1 MDYFLTLDWAE
12 TFAPQ
17 MTLPEALVRGTVV
30 YFALLAL
37 MRVTPKWQAGSGN
50 VVSLLFVVMLGGLAG
65 DAVRGKTNS
74 VTDLLLM
81 IATLM
86 LWVVVMDRLSYRSA
100 WIRRLVQAPPTCL
113 IRDGR
118 ILWKNL
124 QHESLTEED
133 LKTQLRRQ
141 DVDDIANVREALL
154 EADGSISVVKK
165 DEAHP
170 DAKPTAGTT
179 LPTEADDQSQ

>member
-1 MDYFLTLDWAE
+1 MDYFLKLDWAE

-17 MTLPEALVRGTVV
+17 MTLPEVLLRGTVV
-30 YFALLAL
+30 YFALLVL
-37 MRVTPKWQAGSGN
+37 MRVNPKWQAGTGN

-65 DAVRGKTNS
+65 DAVRGKTDS

-81 IATLM
+81 IVTIM
-86 LWVVVMDRLSYRSA
+86 LWVFVVDHLSYRSA
-100 WIRRLVQAPPTCL
+100 LIRRLVQASPTCL

-133 LKTQLRRQ
+133 LRTQLRRE
-141 DVDDIANVREALL
+141 DVEDISQVREAFL
-154 EADGSISVVKK
+154 EADGSITVIKK
-165 DEAHP
+165 E
-170 DAKPTAGTT
+170 KV
-179 LPTEADDQSQ
+179 